1 MNHRETSTGRP
12 QADEGGFTLVEI
24 MIVLAIMGI
33 LLFGVGASLKGWL
46 AKHKV
51 VAETNQMF
59 TDIIE
64 ARAKAMQRSRATFVV
79 LTATGYTTYEDSDP
93 GPDGDLA
100 LDTTKD
106 RRLVTRR
113 LIYPL
118 EWNLAGGGNVVRFN
132 RDGFASVST
141 GTLHLHT
148 TMTPD
153 VDCIAL
159 ATTRVK
165 MGRYVDATDTCILQ

>member
-1 MNHRETSTGRP
+1 MTDRGRSP
-12 QADEGGFTLVEI
+12 GLRRADDAGFTLVEI
-24 MIVLAIMGI
+24 MIVLAIVGI
-33 LLFGVGASLKGWL
+33 LMFAVGASMDGWL

-79 LTATGYTTYEDSDP
+79 LAATGYTTYEDSDP

-100 LDTTKD
+100 LDTTRD
-106 RRLVTRR
+106 RRLVTRT
-113 LIYPL
+113 LFYPV
-118 EWNLAGGGNVVRFN
+118 EWNLDGGGNVIRFN

-141 GTLHLHT
+141 GTVHLHT

-159 ATTRVK
+159 GTTRVK
-165 MGRYVDATDTCILQ
+165 LGRYVDATDTCILQ